1 MAEVG
6 LTPSVRIALQVSKA
20 VLPRE
25 RSRFSKHQFT
35 QPHLLVVLRQMHY
48 EDLTF
53 REAELSVGEHREC
66 QNVRRWGCPGY
77 PTSRPRTVSCSP
89 AASRRPSIGPSVR
102 DGARLRGKR
111 ETPIGLVLADAEFD
125 GERNCTYTRQQLG
138 AQSVIPA
145 KLGKKTWRVRG
156 VRAEVR
162 RAFLRRLYHAAL
174 W

>member
-20 VLPRE
+20 MLPRE

-35 QPHLLVVLRQMHY
+35 HPHLLVVLRQMHY

-53 REAELSVGEHREC
+53 REAELSLGEHREC

-102 DGARLRGKR
+102 DGARLRGRRGKGQQR
-111 ETPIGLVLADAEFD
+111 ARVALDA
-125 GERNCTYTRQQLG
+125 TALTQG
-138 AQSVIPA
+138 AVST
-145 KLGKKTWRVRG
+145 LF
-156 VRAEVR
+156 VR
-162 RAFLRRLYHAAL
+162 RTHRHGKNRCRGGTG
-174 W
+174 